1 MCRPASRNSGSVC
14 VTWIA
19 AFVVAI
25 WLLAGHAQAS
35 EPSRSGMYQTTPT
48 PGAADGQLILPQM
61 ELDEALQAFER
72 SYRGSPDE
80 SFHGLALKDS
90 QQNLIKDLSALN
102 TKVLIASAHTQQNIL
117 LSPYIRPA
125 ALAPSKLQRWRNRL
139 PPGVKPPAVS
149 YQTFVVS
156 LNGKAYV
163 IAPGHGT
170 RGDKRYY
177 IPPKSDTSVRLATK
191 EEAGYA
197 IPLDRGPKDS
207 LAKILTLEGKFQT
220 GEIVRFQCAGVR
232 GAKIL
237 EALLPDVRASFHNR
251 NRDVEVDYAR
261 TVIFVLP
268 AEWLYTS
275 RAKVRRISGFS
286 GAPAIEKTPEGD
298 AVAGHFIGHHTV
310 EIDGRKITLGIIEDY
325 EAIRSA
331 VERFAGLPRN

>member
-1 MCRPASRNSGSVC
+1 
-14 VTWIA
+14 
-19 AFVVAI
+19 
-25 WLLAGHAQAS
+25 LAGYAQAS
-35 EPSRSGMYQTTPT
+35 EPSRSGIHRK
-48 PGAADGQLILPQM
+48 G
-61 ELDEALQAFER
+61 
-72 SYRGSPDE
+72 
-80 SFHGLALKDS
+80 S

-102 TKVLIASAHTQQNIL
+102 TKVLIASEHTQQNIF

-125 ALAPSKLQRWRNRL
+125 ALAPSKLRRWKNRL
-139 PPGVKPPAVS
+139 PPGVKPPTVS

-197 IPLDRGPKDS
+197 IPLDRRPRDS
-207 LAKILTLEGKFQT
+207 LAKIVTLEGKFQT
-220 GEIVRFQCAGVR
+220 GEIVRFQCAGVQ

-237 EALLPDVRASFHNR
+237 EALLPDVRASFHNW
-251 NRDVEVDYAR
+251 NRDVEVDYER

-286 GAPAIEKTPEGD
+286 GASAIEKTPEGD

-310 EIDGRKITLGIIEDY
+310 EVDGRKITLGIIEDY

-331 VERFAGLPRN
+331 IERFGGLPRNEFSRGKN